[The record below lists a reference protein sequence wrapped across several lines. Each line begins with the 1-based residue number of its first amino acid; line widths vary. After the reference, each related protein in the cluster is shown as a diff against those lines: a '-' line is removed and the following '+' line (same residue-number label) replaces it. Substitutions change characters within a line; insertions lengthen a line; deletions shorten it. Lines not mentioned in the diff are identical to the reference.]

1 MVTKSEIVL
10 LAIIVLSTVAG
21 GLATQHPSLVSL
33 TYDEPSIA
41 VPNSGSVLW
50 QKCSTL

>member
-1 MVTKSEIVL
+1 MVTKSD
-10 LAIIVLSTVAG
+10 AG
-21 GLATQHPSLVSL
+21 GLATQYPSLVSL

-50 QKCSTL
+50 QKCSTP

>member
-1 MVTKSEIVL
+1 MLTKSEIALLTVTVL
-10 LAIIVLSTVAG
+10 GTLAAW
-21 GLATQHPSLVSL
+21 LAVQHPSLVSL